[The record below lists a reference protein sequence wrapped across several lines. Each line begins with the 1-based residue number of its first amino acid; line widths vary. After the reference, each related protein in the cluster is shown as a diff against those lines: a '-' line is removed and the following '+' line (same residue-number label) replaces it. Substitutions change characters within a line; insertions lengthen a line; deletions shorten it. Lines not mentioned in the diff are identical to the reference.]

1 MCQARWLMALGLAM
15 AVALSAWAG
24 EEKAKE
30 EKVTLDQVPAAVK
43 ETLLKEVKD
52 GKITEIERETEGEV
66 VTYEADAVIGGKKCE
81 ITVAADGKLISNKPA
96 DDENE
101 KEGGDDDEDDDDG
114 DDDDDAVAVTLDQ
127 VPAAVKATLEKAA
140 QGGKITEIER
150 EGEGDK
156 AVYEAEVII
165 EGKEFEIKV
174 AADGKLISKKQET
187 DEEDDDKK

>member
-81 ITVAADGKLISNKPA
+81 ITVAADGKLISNRPA
-96 DDENE
+96 
-101 KEGGDDDEDDDDG
+101 DDEDDDDG
-114 DDDDDAVAVTLDQ
+114 DDDDEDDDGVTVTLDQ
-127 VPAAVKATLEKAA
+127 VPAAVKATIEKAA

-156 AVYEAEVII
+156 AVYEADVTI
-165 EGKEFEIKV
+165 EGKEYEIQV
-174 AADGKLISKKQET
+174 AADGKLISKKLET
-187 DEEDDDKK
+187 DEDDDEK